1 MTSMVHQTKFLQVVR
16 PHVHPIK
23 LYITDQSNVQTLN
36 MQLTFQN
43 VLGQKG
49 LVLVTYYE
57 KTTKHEY
64 AKQQKDCKKHHLSKS
79 LFKNAKLGPFFCP
92 GGSLPPFLFL
102 NILMRNSC
110 AFEKKTQSQA
120 IQHSFNQHQGVFQ
133 FSPLLCVNIQYFLFP
148 RFPMSICQNY
158 KPRHQAEP
166 GCLPRAQCFLKR

>member
-49 LVLVTYYE
+49 LVTYYE

-102 NILMRNSC
+102 NILMRNSPARSRKKRKARRSSTASTSTK
-110 AFEKKTQSQA
+110 AFSNFLHFCML
-120 IQHSFNQHQGVFQ
+120 IYNNSY
-133 FSPLLCVNIQYFLFP
+133 FS

-158 KPRHQAEP
+158 KPRQQTEP
-166 GCLPRAQCFLKR
+166 DCLPRAQHFLKH

>member
-1 MTSMVHQTKFLQVVR
+1 
-16 PHVHPIK
+16 
-23 LYITDQSNVQTLN
+23 

-110 AFEKKTQSQA
+110 AFEKKNA
-120 IQHSFNQHQGVFQ
+120 KLGD
-133 FSPLLCVNIQYFLFP
+133 P
-148 RFPMSICQNY
+148 
-158 KPRHQAEP
+158 A
-166 GCLPRAQCFLKR
+166 

>member
-1 MTSMVHQTKFLQVVR
+1 
-16 PHVHPIK
+16 
-23 LYITDQSNVQTLN
+23 

-49 LVLVTYYE
+49 LLVTYYE

-102 NILMRNSC
+102 NILMRNSPARSRKKRKARRSSTASTSTK
-110 AFEKKTQSQA
+110 AFSNFLHFCVLIYNISYFPVFLCQYAKITNLGTRQSLVA
-120 IQHSFNQHQGVFQ
+120 CLEPSVFWN
-133 FSPLLCVNIQYFLFP
+133 VD
-148 RFPMSICQNY
+148 QNHY
-158 KPRHQAEP
+158 KQ
-166 GCLPRAQCFLKR
+166 QI